1 MKNLRCIV
9 YVSSATHEL
18 TTAHLEALLTDS
30 RTYNHEHQVTGVLL
44 HSGPNFMQCLEAHS
58 EALDKVYKRLTSS
71 HRKET
76 VMPSARRRCRAA
88 RMFLV
93 AFVSRSCP
101 VPHSLQTHSLIR
113 KPALSL

>member
-1 MKNLRCIV
+1 MDAAHQGCCKVPMKNLRCIV

-71 HRKET
+71 
-76 VMPSARRRCRAA
+76 P
-88 RMFLV
+88 
-93 AFVSRSCP
+93 P
-101 VPHSLQTHSLIR
+101 
-113 KPALSL
+113 